1 MRFSTR
7 TRYGVRALIDLGLYY
22 KGRPVLVKEIAKRQ
36 GISERYLE
44 HIMLALKKAGF
55 LRSIKGGKGGYALL
69 RLPEEIK
76 IKDVVMALEGPLSPV
91 ECVERKELCERSNL
105 CAARELWCRMRDE
118 MLKILDRTTLKE
130 LIERQKAKGMNKGE
144 GVYYEI

>member
-36 GISERYLE
+36 GVSERYLE
-44 HIMLALKKAGF
+44 HIMLALKKEGF

-69 RLPEEIK
+69 KLPEEIK
-76 IKDVVMALEGPLSPV
+76 IKDVVIALEGPISPV
-91 ECVERKELCERSNL
+91 ECVERKEICERSRT
-105 CAARELWCRMRDE
+105 CAARELWCRLRDE
-118 MLKILDRTTLKE
+118 VIKVLERTTLKD
-130 LIERQKAKGMNKGE
+130 LIERQKEKGSRKGE
-144 GVYYEI
+144 VPYYEI